1 MTDELVPQSGMNEKS
16 TSKYKVTQ
24 PDKLTDPPPT
34 EPDKVPLPMLFR
46 YATKLDFC
54 LMFFGALLAA
64 TQGTLNS
71 TSSLIFRHL
80 MDALIIGQFEWD
92 IGVFDDYEF
101 SQLAMNAVYSYTLFG
116 TCQFILGF
124 LSMCCWHTVCQRQ
137 VYQIRNRYFAA
148 VLRQDMAWFDKN
160 ESGALTTRMS
170 DGIDRIRDGIGDKLG
185 AMFAYV
191 ATFIAGM
198 NVALWNSWQM
208 TLVMIAFFP
217 VFFGPLTVASK
228 IMAAIVPK
236 EQKAYANAGAT
247 AEEVIHGIRTVVAFN
262 GQEKEIK
269 RYDSHLAKGMKYG
282 VRKALLTS
290 FGTAF
295 IMGALFIAMAVSF
308 WYGTKL
314 VISGNI
320 TPGTVFAVF
329 WAVIGGAFAAG
340 QAAPQIG
347 VLISSMTAA
356 APIFAIIDREPPIDS
371 LSEVGKKLD
380 NVKGKISVAD
390 VRFSYP
396 SRPEVEV
403 LKGVTIDIE
412 SGQHIALVGHS
423 GCGKST
429 LVGLLLRFYEQTSGQ
444 IFIDD
449 VPLKDLNIKYLRTI
463 VGVVSQEPALF
474 ADTVENNIKLGR
486 SDISWE
492 EMETCCK
499 MANAHEF
506 IMGLSQGY
514 KTRIGEGGVQLSGG
528 QKQRV
533 AIARA
538 LARNPRILLL
548 DEATSALDA
557 ESESIV
563 QEALENAQSGRT
575 TISIAHRLST
585 IKNVDHIYVFDS
597 GRIVEDGKH
606 DELMT
611 RNGVYAELVKA
622 QEIEKAEAEDTE
634 EEFEFTSFGA
644 KTQLRESL
652 IRKMSKK
659 LSRAI
664 SRVSEVTDSEL
675 DHLEEE
681 AAEKKVEDAS
691 ILDIIKYARKEW
703 PELVVALALSVVRG
717 MTFPVFS
724 IIYGRMFKTLTA
736 GTNAE
741 KLHGAMMNALWF
753 TILGLS
759 SGISTLISGYLFGRA
774 GESFTKRLRISLF
787 ANIVKQDGEYFDRE
801 DHSSGKLTTRLA
813 TDAPNIRAAID
824 QRLADVVGAVSA
836 MIGGISIAFSYGP
849 EMAPIG
855 VLTAGALI
863 TIQTLVAQYLK
874 RRGQKDA
881 IKAEE
886 PSRVTVLTRSRQ
898 RRFLARRHLG
908 HTRFCTTGTRVRP
921 VVHLVPRGSNF
932 PSPFKEQDFF
942 V

>member
-1 MTDELVPQSGMNEKS
+1 MYSYKMKRLS
-16 TSKYKVTQ
+16 TCV
-24 PDKLTDPPPT
+24 
-34 EPDKVPLPMLFR
+34 
-46 YATKLDFC
+46 
-54 LMFFGALLAA
+54 
-64 TQGTLNS
+64 N
-71 TSSLIFRHL
+71 
-80 MDALIIGQFEWD
+80 GQFEWD
-92 IGVFDDYEF
+92 VGVFDDYEF

-116 TCQFILGF
+116 AGQFVLGF

-170 DGIDRIRDGIGDKLG
+170 DVLMGFLFSGIDRIRDGIGDKLG

-236 EQKAYANAGAT
+236 EQKAYESAGAT

-269 RYDSHLAKGMKYG
+269 SHLSKGMKYG

-356 APIFAIIDREPPIDS
+356 APIFAIIDRKPPIDS
-371 LSEVGKKLD
+371 LSKAGKKLD
-380 NVKGKISVAD
+380 NVKAKISIAD

-429 LVGLLLRFYEQTSGQ
+429 LVGLLLRFYEQTSG
-444 IFIDD
+444 
-449 VPLKDLNIKYLRTI
+449 K
-463 VGVVSQEPALF
+463 
-474 ADTVENNIKLGR
+474 
-486 SDISWE
+486 
-492 EMETCCK
+492 
-499 MANAHEF
+499 
-506 IMGLSQGY
+506 GY

-563 QEALENAQSGRT
+563 QEALENKMVNSGFFQNSEKSVIKKVISTINWSGR
-575 TISIAHRLST
+575 
-585 IKNVDHIYVFDS
+585 
-597 GRIVEDGKH
+597 H

-611 RNGVYAELVKA
+611 RNGVYADLVRA
-622 QEIEKAEAEDTE
+622 QEIEKAEAEDTD

-652 IRKMSKK
+652 IRKMSKR

-664 SRVSEVTDSEL
+664 SRVSDVTDSEL
-675 DHLEEE
+675 DHLE
-681 AAEKKVEDAS
+681 
-691 ILDIIKYARKEW
+691 
-703 PELVVALALSVVRG
+703 
-717 MTFPVFS
+717 
-724 IIYGRMFKTLTA
+724 
-736 GTNAE
+736 
-741 KLHGAMMNALWF
+741 
-753 TILGLS
+753 
-759 SGISTLISGYLFGRA
+759 
-774 GESFTKRLRISLF
+774 
-787 ANIVKQDGEYFDRE
+787 DGEYFDRE

-813 TDAPNIRAAID
+813 TDAPNIRA
-824 QRLADVVGAVSA
+824 VN
-836 MIGGISIAFSYGP
+836 
-849 EMAPIG
+849 
-855 VLTAGALI
+855 
-863 TIQTLVAQYLK
+863 
-874 RRGQKDA
+874 
-881 IKAEE
+881 
-886 PSRVTVLTRSRQ
+886 
-898 RRFLARRHLG
+898 HLYIFF
-908 HTRFCTTGTRVRP
+908 T
-921 VVHLVPRGSNF
+921 
-932 PSPFKEQDFF
+932 KELMN
-942 V
+942 